1 MITLCQSEGSLN
13 EVFFFR
19 SATVFWLPTQTGEYT
34 DYTLHKCSE
43 DLTKDKWLCVSSM
56 DLTQWSEE

>member
-1 MITLCQSEGSLN
+1 MVTLCQSEGSLN

-19 SATVFWLPTQTGEYT
+19 TGVVFWLPDRSVKCI
-34 DYTLHKCSE
+34 DYSLHKHSE
-43 DLTKDKWLCVSSM
+43 DLTEDKWLCISSE

>member
-1 MITLCQSEGSLN
+1 MITLCQSEGRLN

-19 SATVFWLPTQTGEYT
+19 SATVFWLPTQEGENI
-34 DYTLHKCSE
+34 DYDLHKCSE
-43 DLTKDKWLCVSSM
+43 NLSKDKWLCISSE

>member
-1 MITLCQSEGSLN
+1 MIALCQSEGSFN

-19 SATVFWLPTQTGEYT
+19 TTTVSWLPTQTGERT
-34 DYTLHKCSE
+34 DYSLHKHSE
-43 DLTKDKWLCVSSM
+43 DLTEDKWLCISSE